1 MFIMIFFEKKLNL
14 IKLNNLSNK
23 KTTEWLINE
32 SRMKFND
39 SLDYSKTIYINAL
52 TKIVFK

>member
-1 MFIMIFFEKKLNL
+1 MIFFEKKLNL
-14 IKLNNLSNK
+14 IKLNILSNK

-32 SRMKFND
+32 SRIKLND